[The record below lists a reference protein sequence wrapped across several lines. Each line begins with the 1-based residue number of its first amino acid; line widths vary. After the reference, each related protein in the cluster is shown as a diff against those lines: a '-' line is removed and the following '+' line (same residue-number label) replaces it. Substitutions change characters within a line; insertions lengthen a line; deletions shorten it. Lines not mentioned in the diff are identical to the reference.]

1 MITLAGP
8 GVLYGTRTDAA
19 GTTPCN
25 FGKVKSISLD
35 IDFTVKELTG
45 QFQFPIDFARGVG
58 KIAGKAKLAA
68 ISPLA
73 LMNLFWGIASATG
86 ETLTQFL
93 EAGVIAGASP
103 YTYTV
108 ANAANFGAPLEVLYA
123 ATGLPFT
130 QVASAPAQGQYV
142 NSGAGVLTFAV
153 ADKSTAILVSY
164 TYSGTGGYN
173 LTVNNQLQ
181 GFTPSF
187 SAVVYNTKNG
197 KPVTYTLPFCTAS
210 KLGRDFK
217 ESDFMNPE
225 LDFMVG
231 ANAAGQVI
239 VENYPELS

>member
-8 GVLYGTRTDAA
+8 GVLYGTRTDAS

-35 IDFTVKELTG
+35 VDFTVKELTG

-73 LMNLFWGIASATG
+73 LMNLFWGISSATG
-86 ETLTQFL
+86 ETFTQFL
-93 EAGVIAGASP
+93 EAGTITGSSP
-103 YTYTV
+103 ATYQV
-108 ANAANFGAPLEVLYA
+108 ANHTGFGATLEVLNA
-123 ATGLPFT
+123 ATGLPF
-130 QVASAPAQGQYV
+130 VAVGVLSANGQYV
-142 NSGAGVLTFAV
+142 DGGNGTYTFPNTQTG
-153 ADKSTAILVSY
+153 TAILVSY
-164 TYSGTGGYN
+164 TYTGAGSFN
-173 LTVNNQLQ
+173 LAVNNQLQ

-210 KLGRDFK
+210 KLSRDFK
-217 ESDFMNPE
+217 ESDFVNPE
-225 LDFMVG
+225 IDFMVG